1 MQSNYE
7 QKNPTKNCFGLF
19 VGFTKVYDIVCFI
32 PFKALPIFVSFKVI
46 PDSKKITDLG
56 KMSSFLSLLIQHSL
70 M

>member
-1 MQSNYE
+1 M
-7 QKNPTKNCFGLF
+7 
-19 VGFTKVYDIVCFI
+19 YDIVCFI

-46 PDSKKITDLG
+46 PDYKKITDLG